1 MPQNQ
6 IVEIAFSANTSYD
19 DPYNDVELEALVT
32 TPGGEQLRVPA
43 FWAGGNVW
51 KVRIAG
57 DPPGNYAYTTA
68 ANVDSDDGLHGQTGS
83 FTVDPYD
90 GDNALLR
97 HGRLRLADDRR
108 HFEHTDGTPFFWTG
122 DSWLMG
128 LTKRLDWPNGFKEL
142 TDDRV
147 AKGFNV
153 IQIVAGPLPDMGVG
167 DPRGRNEAGL
177 PFTENFER
185 VNPSYYDHADLKFAY
200 LVEAGLMPCI
210 IGMWGY
216 YLKMIGLEAVKRYWR
231 YLVARYGAY
240 PVVWC
245 ICGEGIMPYYLSESP
260 EEDAALQKRGW
271 TEVIVYVRSIDPY
284 GNLISIHP
292 TLKGREQVEDPS
304 VMDFEMLQAAHRD
317 IGSVVRSIEQITE
330 AVDAEPVMPVIEAE
344 VNFEGILGR
353 SWQNVQRLNFYHA
366 VMRGTAGHNYG
377 ANGIWQ
383 MSTTEEPYGRSPHG
397 RSWGEMP
404 WQEAAQLPGSR
415 QVGLGGQFIRR
426 FPWWALEPRP
436 DWIRCEPDWTWDWPG
451 DAVIYGPVCAG
462 IPRQLRIVYMPMFW
476 TPGAIVAIESDVS
489 YTAYWF
495 DPCTGKDI
503 DIGPVE
509 VSDAGE
515 WTPPLPGECHDWLLV
530 LTSTETAS

>member
-6 IVEIAFSANTSYD
+6 IVEIAFTSDITYD

-57 DPPGNYAYTTA
+57 DPPGNYSYATV
-68 ANVDSDDGLHGQTGS
+68 ANVDTDDGLHGQTGS

-108 HFEHTDGTPFFWTG
+108 HFEQNDGTPFFWTG

-128 LTKRLDWPNGFKEL
+128 LTKRLDWPDGFKEL
-142 TDDRV
+142 ADDRV

-167 DPRGRNEAGL
+167 DPRGRNEAGF

-216 YLKMIGLEAVKRYWR
+216 YLKMIGVEAVKRYWR

-245 ICGEGIMPYYLSESP
+245 TCGEGIMPYYLSESP

-317 IGSVVRSIEQITE
+317 IGSVARSIEQVTE
-330 AVDAEPVMPVIEAE
+330 AVGAEPVMPVIEAE

-383 MSTTEEPYGRSPHG
+383 MSTTKEPYGRSPHG

-426 FPWWALEPRP
+426 FPWWAMEPRP
-436 DWIRCEPDWTWDWPG
+436 DWIRCEPDWTWDWPA
-451 DAVIYGPVCAG
+451 DVVIYGPVCAG

-476 TPGAIVAIESDVS
+476 TPGVIVAIEPDVS

-530 LTSTETAS
+530 LTSTETTL